1 MKRKESLL
9 EGKLIHLIVC
19 PISQEFIDEV
29 SNPSHLQR
37 YLSIYSSKAG
47 IEISRTYRYKC
58 SKKVESCIL
67 ATQTFKKGDELKYCQ
82 GVITMINEEQE
93 ISLAERDFS
102 VMYSTKRNSNCL
114 FLGPAHFVN
123 HDCDSN
129 TKVKYFNCPVYFKRR

>member
-9 EGKLIHLIVC
+9 EGKFIHFIIYQAIFWKESLLPHFSRFYC
-19 PISQEFIDEV
+19 PNS
-29 SNPSHLQR
+29 SHLQR

-93 ISLAERDFS
+93 IALAERDFS

-129 TKVKYFNCPVYFKRR
+129 TKVKK